1 MAMTKM
7 KWAVGALAIGG
18 TLAVGTWGA
27 GQGLGPPQGPRSGP
41 PTAGESPEDKPAVVD
56 RGADYAQR
64 QRSLG
69 NLKKI
74 VLAMHNYESAN
85 GQFPTDVSNKTGKT
99 LLSWRVELLPY
110 LDQDDLYKQIKRNEP
125 WDSEHNLKLLA
136 KMPEVFRVG
145 FEPKGAT
152 HTYYQRF
159 VIAGFGAEGGP
170 AMGEGGG
177 GIGGPGGPPP
187 PAAGGPLPGL
197 PVGPG
202 GPPGFPGGG
211 GAPPPPGFPG
221 GPGAAAPLGFGPGG
235 PGPGPGAPM
244 VGPRFPLRMTE
255 ITDGTSN
262 TLGVVEAGPP
272 VPWTKP
278 ADIVYDRNQP
288 LPPLTG
294 PFANVRNAATLDG
307 IVHGLRPNLDETTL
321 RRLIEPSDGLQ
332 LPEVKTL
339 RARFAADTEE
349 EKKALAR
356 MVEENEALIAAIEVQ
371 IAEHAALLVLNNKL
385 TKDLDRAEEQ
395 QDHLRRMLDALKV
408 KNKKLRDEVGL
419 RPGAPVPKK

>member
-1 MAMTKM
+1 MAITKM
-7 KWAVGALAIGG
+7 KWAVGAFAIGG
-18 TLAVGTWGA
+18 TLVVGTWGA
-27 GQGLGPPQGPRSGP
+27 GQGLGPPQGPRGGSAS
-41 PTAGESPEDKPAVVD
+41 AGESRDDKPAVVE
-56 RGADYAQR
+56 RSADYPQR
-64 QRSLG
+64 QRSLS

-74 VLAMHNYESAN
+74 VLAMHNYEAVN
-85 GQFPTDVSNKTGKT
+85 GQFPADTTDKTGKT
-99 LLSWRVELLPY
+99 LLSWRVELLPF
-110 LDQDDLYKQIKRNEP
+110 LDQDDLYRQIKRNEP

-159 VIAGFGAEGGP
+159 VIAGLGAEGGP
-170 AMGEGGG
+170 GVGEGG
-177 GIGGPGGPPP
+177 GIGGPM
-187 PAAGGPLPGL
+187 
-197 PVGPG
+197 
-202 GPPGFPGGG
+202 GPPGLGPPMGPG
-211 GAPPPPGFPG
+211 GAPPPPPRGPGFDPIMAPGLPG
-221 GPGAAAPLGFGPGG
+221 GPGAAAGAGAPPGFGLPGMAP
-235 PGPGPGAPM
+235 PG
-244 VGPRFPLRMTE
+244 VTRFPLRIVE
-255 ITDGTSN
+255 VTDGTSN
-262 TLGVVEAGPP
+262 TLGVIEAGPP

-321 RRLIEPSDGLQ
+321 RRLIEPNDGAV
-332 LPEVKTL
+332 LPAVKTL

-349 EKKALAR
+349 EKKALTR
-356 MVEENEALIAAIEVQ
+356 FVEENETLIAAIEEQ
-371 IAEHAALLVLNNKL
+371 IREQSALLVLTNKL

-395 QDHLRRMLDALKV
+395 QDHLRRMLDNLKV

-419 RPGAPVPKK
+419 RPGALVPKGR